1 MIMMITCS
9 YMGSRKDALE
19 ASAAEQFEL
28 AGRLREAANSY
39 RDFKTCCV
47 EAAMFYRVAAEKGH
61 MGAQFELGSM
71 YQVGD
76 GVEKNNFQAAKW
88 YRRAAKQGHGEA
100 MCRLANLYQRG
111 LGMRKNGLTA
121 LFWKLKYVE
130 LCKSRQ
136 EALLGEGGAGL
147 ADIKPPGQLNNRST
161 AMRNGRGNGGPNNA

>member
-1 MIMMITCS
+1 MSKIDE
-9 YMGSRKDALE
+9 YMHARHEALE

-47 EAAMFYRVAAEKGH
+47 EAAMFYRAAAEKGH
-61 MGAQFELGSM
+61 VEAQFELGSM
-71 YQVGD
+71 YQFGI
-76 GVEKNNFQAAKW
+76 GVDKNNFQAAKW

-121 LFWKLKYVE
+121 LFWKLKYAE
-130 LCKSRQ
+130 LCKARQ
-136 EALLGEGGAGL
+136 EALLGEDGAGL
-147 ADIKPPGQLNNRST
+147 ADIKPVGQLFHQST

>member
-1 MIMMITCS
+1 MSITVS
-9 YMGSRKDALE
+9 YMASRKDALE

-28 AGRLREAANSY
+28 AGHLREAANTDP
-39 RDFKTCCV
+39 DFKTCCV
-47 EAAMFYRVAAEKGH
+47 EAAMFYRAAAEKGH
-61 MGAQFELGSM
+61 VEAQFELGSM
-71 YQVGD
+71 YQFGI

>member
-1 MIMMITCS
+1 MLKIND
-9 YMGSRKDALE
+9 YMHARHEALE

-28 AGRLREAANSY
+28 AEQLKKAANTY

-47 EAAMFYRVAAEKGH
+47 EAAMYYRAAAEKGH
-61 MGAQFELGSM
+61 VEAQFELGSM

-136 EALLGEGGAGL
+136 EALLGEGGAGSMDL
-147 ADIKPPGQLNNRST
+147 KPTGQLNNRST